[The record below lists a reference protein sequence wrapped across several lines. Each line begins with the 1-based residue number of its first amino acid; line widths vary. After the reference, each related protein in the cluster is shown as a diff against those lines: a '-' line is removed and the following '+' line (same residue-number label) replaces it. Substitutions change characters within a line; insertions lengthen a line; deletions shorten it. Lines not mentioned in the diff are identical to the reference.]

1 MEIRHSSY
9 IYMIAA
15 IAMLFSTPFVQAQ
28 DRRAKEL
35 VAQGDSLR
43 NIYSFN
49 ESVGHFF
56 VIHILYSFPFES
68 KYPV

>member
-43 NIYSFN
+43 NIYRFN
-49 ESVGHFF
+49 ESVECYTGA
-56 VIHILYSFPFES
+56 LRLLDEA
-68 KYPV
+68 